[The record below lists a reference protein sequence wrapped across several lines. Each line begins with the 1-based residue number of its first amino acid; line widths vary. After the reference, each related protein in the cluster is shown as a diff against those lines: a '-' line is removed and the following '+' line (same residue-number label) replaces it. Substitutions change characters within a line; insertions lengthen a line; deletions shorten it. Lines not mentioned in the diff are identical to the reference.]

1 MEKKTNRQKR
11 HDMAPCCSC
20 FLLLSFGV
28 VVMVVVSN
36 DRMCVTKNDINGSMR
51 FADKNRTKLK
61 ASGKKNSKKVFT
73 IFR

>member
-1 MEKKTNRQKR
+1 
-11 HDMAPCCSC
+11 MAPCCSC